1 MTTTTRSAPAGAR
14 RSADTAAG
22 RPLRTWRTAVGLTAL
37 AGGAAVVAGCL
48 LPWATAFAGLVE
60 IPGIRG
66 SNGKLLAVAGVLIV
80 AAGAGHLIRGDAVT
94 RWLIGLLGTAA
105 AGYSGYLLL
114 RLAGSLRSGIGD
126 SMLLVRG
133 GPGLWV
139 VAGGGLLGLGT
150 MFFPASSQSGWR
162 ALRADGAS
170 LAAWAADRT
179 SAGPRRWL
187 QLALGLVW
195 LLDAALQFQP
205 FMFTRG
211 FVTRVID
218 PAAMGSPGVISR
230 SVMGTGQLVLT
241 HPALFN
247 AAFATIQLALAAG
260 LLWRRTTRLA
270 LAGTIVWALGV
281 WWLGEGLGGLLTCT
295 ASPVTGAPGA
305 ALLYVVIAVLAWPR
319 RADRGHQGPAASTA
333 STASTG
339 STGSTADGSPAGP
352 RTARLAWAVLWAG
365 SAALVL
371 ATPAASGGT
380 LASAGLAV
388 LFVII
393 AAGIFIPAATR
404 PVLILAAV
412 AAVLMWALGQ
422 DFGAMFTGSGTDPGT
437 GPLLLLLTA
446 AYWPLRRAA
455 QPRAQPQADR
465 AGQSFLATSG
475 SVMRSSNGSVARH
488 DAQR

>member
-1 MTTTTRSAPAGAR
+1 MTTSTRAAPARAR
-14 RSADTAAG
+14 RSAGTVAADTVAADTVAAG
-22 RPLRTWRTAVGLTAL
+22 TVAAETTAGQPLRSWRTAVGLAAL
-37 AGGAAVVAGCL
+37 AGGAATVAGCL
-48 LPWATAFAGLVE
+48 LPWATAFAGLVD
-60 IPGIRG
+60 ITGIRG
-66 SNGKLLAVAGVLIV
+66 SNGKLLAVAGVLLV
-80 AAGAGHLIRGDAVT
+80 AAGVGHLIRGDAAT
-94 RWLIGLLGTAA
+94 RWLIGVLGAA
-105 AGYSGYLLL
+105 TAGYSGYLLL
-114 RLAGSLRSGIGD
+114 RLAGSIHSGIGD

-139 VAGGGLLGLGT
+139 VAGGGLLCLGT
-150 MFFPASSQSGWR
+150 MFFPASSQSGWT
-162 ALRADGAS
+162 ALRADAAG
-170 LAAWAADRT
+170 LAAWAADRV
-179 SAGPRRWL
+179 AVGPRRWL
-187 QLALGLVW
+187 QVALGLVW

-281 WWLGEGLGGLLTCT
+281 WWLGEGLGGLLTGT

-305 ALLYVVIAVLAWPR
+305 ALLYVVIAVLAWPQR
-319 RADRGHQGPAASTA
+319 AGRDRADLDHRATSVAGRSPVGPHA
-333 STASTG
+333 
-339 STGSTADGSPAGP
+339 
-352 RTARLAWAVLWAG
+352 ARLAWAVLWAG
-365 SAALVL
+365 SAGLVL
-371 ATPAASGGT
+371 TTPSASGGT

-404 PVLILAAV
+404 PVLILAAAV
-412 AAVLMWALGQ
+412 AVAMWGLGQ

-437 GPLLLLLTA
+437 GPLLLLLAA
-446 AYWPLRRAA
+446 AYWPLHR
-455 QPRAQPQADR
+455 
-465 AGQSFLATSG
+465 
-475 SVMRSSNGSVARH
+475 SVPVR
-488 DAQR
+488 

>member
-1 MTTTTRSAPAGAR
+1 MTTTTRSAAPGAR

-37 AGGAAVVAGCL
+37 AGGAAIVAGCL

-66 SNGKLLAVAGVLIV
+66 SNGKLLAVAGVLLV
-80 AAGAGHLIRGDAVT
+80 ASGIGHLVRGDAVS
-94 RWLIGLLGTAA
+94 RWLIGVLGTAA

-114 RLAGSLRSGIGD
+114 RLVGSLRSGLGD
-126 SMLLVRG
+126 SMLLIRG

-139 VAGGGLLGLGT
+139 VAGGGLICLGT
-150 MFFPASSQSGWR
+150 MFFPASSQSGLR

-170 LAAWAADRT
+170 LAAWAADRA

-195 LLDAALQFQP
+195 LVDAALQFQP

-211 FVTRVID
+211 FVTQVID

-281 WWLGEGLGGLLTCT
+281 WWLGEGLGGLLTGT

-319 RADRGHQGPAASTA
+319 RADRDRA
-333 STASTG
+333 G
-339 STGSTADGSPAGP
+339 STTSSSTSSGTSSIADGSPAGP
-352 RTARLAWAVLWAG
+352 RAARLAWA
-365 SAALVL
+365 
-371 ATPAASGGT
+371 
-380 LASAGLAV
+380 
-388 LFVII
+388 
-393 AAGIFIPAATR
+393 
-404 PVLILAAV
+404 
-412 AAVLMWALGQ
+412 
-422 DFGAMFTGSGTDPGT
+422 
-437 GPLLLLLTA
+437 
-446 AYWPLRRAA
+446 
-455 QPRAQPQADR
+455 
-465 AGQSFLATSG
+465 
-475 SVMRSSNGSVARH
+475 
-488 DAQR
+488 

>member
-1 MTTTTRSAPAGAR
+1 MTTTTRSAVGAR

-22 RPLRTWRTAVGLTAL
+22 RPLRSWRTAVGLTAV

-48 LPWATAFAGLVE
+48 LPWATAFAGLVD

-66 SNGKLLAVAGVLIV
+66 SNGKLLALAGVLLV
-80 AAGAGHLIRGDAVT
+80 AAGVGHLIRGDAVT
-94 RWLIGLLGTAA
+94 RWLIGVLGTAA

-114 RLAGSLRSGIGD
+114 RLAGSLHSGIGD

-139 VAGGGLLGLGT
+139 VAGGGLLGLAT
-150 MFFPASSQSGWR
+150 MFFPASSQSGWQ
-162 ALRADGAS
+162 ALRADGAG

-211 FVTRVID
+211 FVTQVID

-281 WWLGEGLGGLLTCT
+281 WWLGEGLGGLLTGT

-319 RADRGHQGPAASTA
+319 RADRGQAGPADSTSSGTA
-333 STASTG
+333 SI
-339 STGSTADGSPAGP
+339 ADGSPVGP
-352 RTARLAWAVLWAG
+352 RVARVAWAILWSG

-371 ATPAASGGT
+371 ATPAASGGA

-422 DFGAMFTGSGTDPGT
+422 DFGAMFTGSGTDPST
-437 GPLLLLLTA
+437 GPLLVLLAA
-446 AYWPLRRAA
+446 AYWPLHRASQRRTVA
-455 QPRAQPQADR
+455 PQKFSKD
-465 AGQSFLATSG
+465 LP
-475 SVMRSSNGSVARH
+475 
-488 DAQR
+488 

>member
-1 MTTTTRSAPAGAR
+1 MTTSTRSAPAGTVV
-14 RSADTAAG
+14 ADTAAG
-22 RPLRTWRTAVGLTAL
+22 RPLRSWRTAVGLAAL
-37 AGGAAVVAGCL
+37 AGGAATVAGCL
-48 LPWATAFAGLVE
+48 LPWATAFAGLVD

-66 SNGKLLAVAGVLIV
+66 SNGKLLAVAGVLLV
-80 AAGAGHLIRGDAVT
+80 AAGVGHLLRGDAAT
-94 RWLIGLLGTAA
+94 RWLIGLLGAA
-105 AGYSGYLLL
+105 TAGYSGYLLL
-114 RLAGSLRSGIGD
+114 RLAGRIHSGIGD
-126 SMLLVRG
+126 SMLLVRA

-139 VAGGGLLGLGT
+139 VAGGGLLCLGT
-150 MFFPASSQSGWR
+150 MFFPASSQAGWR
-162 ALRADGAS
+162 ALRADGAG

-211 FVTRVID
+211 FVTQVID

-281 WWLGEGLGGLLTCT
+281 WWLGEGLGGLLTGT

-305 ALLYVVIAVLAWPR
+305 ALLYVIIAVLAWPR
-319 RADRGHQGPAASTA
+319 RADRGQAIPA
-333 STASTG
+333 G
-339 STGSTADGSPAGP
+339 SIADGSPVGP
-352 RTARLAWAVLWAG
+352 RAARLAWAVLWAG

-371 ATPAASGGT
+371 ATPSASGGS
-380 LASAGLAV
+380 LASGGLAV

-422 DFGAMFTGSGTDPGT
+422 DFGAMFAGSGTDPGT
-437 GPLLLLLTA
+437 GPLLLLLAA
-446 AYWPLRRAA
+446 AYWPPRRG
-455 QPRAQPQADR
+455 PQ
-465 AGQSFLATSG
+465 GKS
-475 SVMRSSNGSVARH
+475 
-488 DAQR
+488 

>member
-14 RSADTAAG
+14 RSADTTAG

-66 SNGKLLAVAGVLIV
+66 SNGKLLAVAGVLLV

-94 RWLIGLLGTAA
+94 RWLIGVLGTAA

-281 WWLGEGLGGLLTCT
+281 WWLGEGLGGLLTGT

-319 RADRGHQGPAASTA
+319 RADRGHQGPAEQHRQHRRRQPRRPACRPPGLGRPVGRLGRPRA
-333 STASTG
+333 RHPRRQRRHPGLGRAG
-339 STGSTADGSPAGP
+339 RAVRDHRGGHLHPGRDPARPDPGRGGRGAHVGARPGLRGHVHRQRHRPRHRPAAPPAG
-352 RTARLAWAVLWAG
+352 RR
-365 SAALVL
+365 VL
-371 ATPAASGGT
+371 AAAPGRPA
-380 LASAGLAV
+380 
-388 LFVII
+388 
-393 AAGIFIPAATR
+393 
-404 PVLILAAV
+404 
-412 AAVLMWALGQ
+412 
-422 DFGAMFTGSGTDPGT
+422 PG
-437 GPLLLLLTA
+437 
-446 AYWPLRRAA
+446 RAA
-455 QPRAQPQADR
+455 WGRPRR
-465 AGQSFLATSG
+465 
-475 SVMRSSNGSVARH
+475 SVVPGHLRPG
-488 DAQR
+488 DAVQQRQRGPP